1 MLIGPNLP
9 YLSPVDVINTRT
21 HYLTLTRPRHVKGMS
36 PPSVAE
42 NKQIILSG
50 DSRSFKHD
58 GDGASSLS
66 LSPYVC
72 LALTHSH
79 SIPVSLQ

>member
-58 GDGASSLS
+58 GDGASSPFL
-66 LSPYVC
+66 C
-72 LALTHSH
+72 LHMS
-79 SIPVSLQ
+79 VSL